1 MMQDSQVSATTLQMR
16 DEEDHIRRI
25 FDEVRQTSPVQLR
38 RSVIYR
44 GLPGSENAQ
53 LRRRGYR
60 AGSIRANAFISSTI
74 HGGSAIGEGDGTT
87 TASLSNQP
95 FKRSQT
101 SMKRCSWRS
110 ESTRRND
117 PRIGG

>member
-44 GLPGSENAQ
+44 GLPEVKTRSFAAE
-53 LRRRGYR
+53 GYR

>member
-44 GLPGSENAQ
+44 GLPGSVNAQ
-53 LRRRGYR
+53 LRRRGIQGRLDPGQRLHFVDY
-60 AGSIRANAFISSTI
+60 
-74 HGGSAIGEGDGTT
+74 
-87 TASLSNQP
+87 P
-95 FKRSQT
+95 
-101 SMKRCSWRS
+101 WRQRH
-110 ESTRRND
+110 RR
-117 PRIGG
+117 G

>member
-25 FDEVRQTSPVQLR
+25 FDEVRQTSRYSCAGPLSIGAFQEVKT
-38 RSVIYR
+38 RSFAA
-44 GLPGSENAQ
+44 E
-53 LRRRGYR
+53 GYR

>member
-16 DEEDHIRRI
+16 DEEDHISMKSARHPRYSCAGPLSI
-25 FDEVRQTSPVQLR
+25 GAFQEVKT
-38 RSVIYR
+38 RSFAA
-44 GLPGSENAQ
+44 E
-53 LRRRGYR
+53 GYR